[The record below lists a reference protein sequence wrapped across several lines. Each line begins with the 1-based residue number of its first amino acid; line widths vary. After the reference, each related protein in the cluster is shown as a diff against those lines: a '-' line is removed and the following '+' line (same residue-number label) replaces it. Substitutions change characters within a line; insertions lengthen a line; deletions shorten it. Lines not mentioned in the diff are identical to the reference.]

1 MFGYH
6 GNVCKIVR
14 LNFFHRP
21 CVGSTHS
28 YLHFDTKY
36 TIPLW
41 VSFGYKLHFS
51 CFGHFED
58 LVTQPINTLQMTYHG
73 KTFLFLVVIAQ
84 KQLSYGLVVSISIT
98 STSLWGIC
106 NNILPPPYCYLGK
119 NAPPP
124 LLGQETCAVLGA
136 YTPEMLPW

>member
-14 LNFFHRP
+14 LNFFHRL

-28 YLHFDTKY
+28 YLQFDTKN

-51 CFGHFED
+51 CSGHFEH
-58 LVTQPINTLQMTYHG
+58 LVIQPINTLQMTYHG

-119 NAPPP
+119 NAPP